1 MSNQISGRVI
11 GTIAANGAA
20 VTLQYTN
27 RPAGIVGQQPWNGG
41 LGVQVTGTFTGTL
54 VVELTRDGT
63 TFLAV
68 QFFREG
74 TGENAFSIVG
84 TGSAVS
90 VLARTELVGVVAAR
104 VRASAWTDG
113 TANVTLVGVEG

>member
-1 MSNQISGRVI
+1 MSNQISGRVT

-20 VTLQYTN
+20 VPLQYTN
-27 RPAGIVGQQPWNGG
+27 EPAGIVAQQQWNGG

-63 TFLAV
+63 TFGGV
-68 QFFREG
+68 QFFVES